1 MTASPIQMTNNNYS
15 FPDRKIDSIRK
26 GIQPFI
32 ANKITNFIFELDI

>member
-32 ANKITNFIFELDI
+32 ANKIRNIS